1 MDINGSLFVWY
12 KCHGMIQ
19 LFVFAQKRQWHERV
33 AMLDINHPVERVTR
47 TLIRSKFT
55 VLSSTQM
62 NQWEGQVPKW
72 MQCLNH
78 WYSKP
83 DWKLYEPSS
92 PTFSHT
98 LVEKQII

>member
-1 MDINGSLFVWY
+1 MHEEKIADFHV
-12 KCHGMIQ
+12 MIQ
-19 LFVFAQKRQWHERV
+19 LFVFAQKQQWHERV
-33 AMLDINHPVERVTR
+33 AMLDINHPVERLTR

-62 NQWEGQVPKW
+62 NQWEGQVPTR

-78 WYSKP
+78 
-83 DWKLYEPSS
+83 WKLYEPSS
-92 PTFSHT
+92 PTFSYT